1 MVDVDTQ
8 QKDYMSQY
16 QERAKG
22 LRRLL
27 LATRN
32 SWAGL
37 KTAFV
42 NEAAFRQEIILSLF
56 LIPITLILPISVL
69 FKVYLFCSI
78 VIILVSEL
86 LNSSIE
92 VIVDALSPE
101 YNLWAKQAKDLGSAA
116 VFLSL
121 INSFISFLAAIATAF
136 L

>member
-1 MVDVDTQ
+1 MVDVDNQ
-8 QKDYMSQY
+8 QENYMSQH
-16 QERAKG
+16 QERSKG

-27 LATRN
+27 LATKN

-42 NEAAFRQEIILSLF
+42 NEVAFRQEIVLALF
-56 LIPITLILPISVL
+56 LGPVALILPISLL
-69 FKVYLFCSI
+69 FKIYLFCSI
-78 VIILVSEL
+78 IIVLVSEL
-86 LNSSIE
+86 LNSAIE
-92 VIVDALSPE
+92 VVVDGLSPE

-121 INSFISFLAAIATAF
+121 INVFISFVAAIVIVF